1 MNKMKNWLIAG
12 LVFLIAG
19 AVICAVAA
27 ALMGFDPSRM
37 ELFVNG
43 GFIH

>member
-1 MNKMKNWLIAG
+1 MNKMKSWLIAG
-12 LVFLIAG
+12 LVFFLAG
-19 AVICAVAA
+19 AIICALAA

-37 ELFVNG
+37 ELLMNG